1 MLLQPVPAHTH
12 ASDEK
17 VQTSHLAHGCAGFS
31 LHPPRLSCPWIR
43 PAMPLARHGLLL
55 LHNNCGD
62 PVVTHIPDQ
71 GMRCRKGKGPLPRGE
86 AARFRSVLL
95 FPSFFPAAFARQCF
109 LHALFLAGFQ
119 IEGVTLDLLDD
130 VLLLHLALEAA
141 QCIFKGLTFLQ
152 SDFCQRN
159 YTPKLVQVDC
169 IVIARFCAEVK
180 GCVESRR
187 STLLVRANCERTL
200 SFAGEGACA
209 TPILGNY

>member
-1 MLLQPVPAHTH
+1 
-12 ASDEK
+12 
-17 VQTSHLAHGCAGFS
+17 
-31 LHPPRLSCPWIR
+31 
-43 PAMPLARHGLLL
+43 MPLAEHGLLL

-95 FPSFFPAAFARQCF
+95 FPSFFPAAFARQSY

-119 IEGVTLDLLDD
+119 VKGVALDLLND

-152 SDFCQRN
+152 PNFCQRN

-180 GCVESRR
+180 GCVREWRVCAFV
-187 STLLVRANCERTL
+187 LANCERTL
-200 SFAGEGACA
+200 SFGGDGACA
-209 TPILGNY
+209 TSILGNY